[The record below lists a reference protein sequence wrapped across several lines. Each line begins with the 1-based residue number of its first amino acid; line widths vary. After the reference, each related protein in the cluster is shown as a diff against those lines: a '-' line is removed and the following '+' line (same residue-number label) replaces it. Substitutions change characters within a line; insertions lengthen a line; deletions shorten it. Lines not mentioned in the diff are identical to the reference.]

1 MIVRPV
7 TSADLP
13 ALIELAR
20 STGTGLTTLPANE
33 QRLQHRV
40 SWAEKAFRGEAE
52 RGDADYLF
60 VLEDDA
66 GKVVGISAI
75 AGAVGLREPWYNYRV
90 GLTVS
95 ASQELNIHREIPTL
109 FLANDLTG
117 NSELCSL
124 FLHADHRS
132 GLNGKLLSRARFLF
146 IAEFRHLFG
155 DKLIAE
161 MRGMSD
167 EEGRSPFWE
176 SLGRHFFKMEFSQA
190 DYLTGVGN
198 KAFIAEL
205 MPKFPLYTCF
215 LSEEARGVIG
225 RVHPNTEPALAMLK
239 AEGFS
244 YQGYVDIF
252 DAGPA
257 IEAETDKI
265 RAIAESQNLVL
276 AVGTEMADTD
286 FWRERLPL
294 SGELI
299 RVDIDPRKFNDF
311 YPSAVALRGDARQT
325 LEALLVRLPQEA
337 RDAAP
342 AAARVARLRAE
353 IRAAH
358 APLQALHQ
366 AILDR
371 IAAALPADAFVST
384 DMTQLAYTG
393 NYAFASRAPRSWL
406 HPTGYGTL
414 GYGLPAGIGAKL
426 GAPQRP
432 GLVLVGDGGFLYTA
446 QELATASE
454 ELDSPLVVL
463 LWNNDALGQIRD
475 DMLGLDIEPVGVLP
489 RNPDFALLG
498 RAYGCAVR
506 QPQDLDEL
514 ERDLRAGF
522 GQPGVTLIELRHAC
536 AR

>member
-95 ASQELNIHREIPTL
+95 ASQELDIHREIPTL

-167 EEGRSPFWE
+167 EAGRSPFWE

-198 KAFIAEL
+198 KAFIA
-205 MPKFPLYTCF
+205 
-215 LSEEARGVIG
+215 
-225 RVHPNTEPALAMLK
+225 
-239 AEGFS
+239 
-244 YQGYVDIF
+244 
-252 DAGPA
+252 
-257 IEAETDKI
+257 
-265 RAIAESQNLVL
+265 
-276 AVGTEMADTD
+276 
-286 FWRERLPL
+286 
-294 SGELI
+294 
-299 RVDIDPRKFNDF
+299 
-311 YPSAVALRGDARQT
+311 
-325 LEALLVRLPQEA
+325 
-337 RDAAP
+337 
-342 AAARVARLRAE
+342 
-353 IRAAH
+353 
-358 APLQALHQ
+358 
-366 AILDR
+366 
-371 IAAALPADAFVST
+371 
-384 DMTQLAYTG
+384 
-393 NYAFASRAPRSWL
+393 
-406 HPTGYGTL
+406 
-414 GYGLPAGIGAKL
+414 
-426 GAPQRP
+426 
-432 GLVLVGDGGFLYTA
+432 
-446 QELATASE
+446 
-454 ELDSPLVVL
+454 
-463 LWNNDALGQIRD
+463 
-475 DMLGLDIEPVGVLP
+475 
-489 RNPDFALLG
+489 
-498 RAYGCAVR
+498 
-506 QPQDLDEL
+506 
-514 ERDLRAGF
+514 
-522 GQPGVTLIELRHAC
+522 
-536 AR
+536 

>member
-176 SLGRHFFKMEFSQA
+176 SLGRHFFKMEFSRPTTSPGSA
-190 DYLTGVGN
+190 T
-198 KAFIAEL
+198 
-205 MPKFPLYTCF
+205 
-215 LSEEARGVIG
+215 R
-225 RVHPNTEPALAMLK
+225 
-239 AEGFS
+239 
-244 YQGYVDIF
+244 
-252 DAGPA
+252 
-257 IEAETDKI
+257 
-265 RAIAESQNLVL
+265 
-276 AVGTEMADTD
+276 
-286 FWRERLPL
+286 
-294 SGELI
+294 
-299 RVDIDPRKFNDF
+299 
-311 YPSAVALRGDARQT
+311 PS
-325 LEALLVRLPQEA
+325 
-337 RDAAP
+337 
-342 AAARVARLRAE
+342 
-353 IRAAH
+353 
-358 APLQALHQ
+358 
-366 AILDR
+366 
-371 IAAALPADAFVST
+371 
-384 DMTQLAYTG
+384 
-393 NYAFASRAPRSWL
+393 
-406 HPTGYGTL
+406 
-414 GYGLPAGIGAKL
+414 
-426 GAPQRP
+426 
-432 GLVLVGDGGFLYTA
+432 
-446 QELATASE
+446 
-454 ELDSPLVVL
+454 SPS
-463 LWNNDALGQIRD
+463 
-475 DMLGLDIEPVGVLP
+475 
-489 RNPDFALLG
+489 
-498 RAYGCAVR
+498 
-506 QPQDLDEL
+506 
-514 ERDLRAGF
+514 
-522 GQPGVTLIELRHAC
+522 
-536 AR
+536 